1 MLTFY
6 APGEPGMQMANEEMC
21 SSLTEKA
28 VWVDVLSPTDAEE
41 EALEA
46 SLGLN
51 VPTREE
57 MQAIE
62 LSSRLYKEKDVLFMT
77 ATIVANAHTDSPE
90 STAVTFIL
98 TPERLV
104 TLRYAEPLPFQAFRT
119 YREANPDDYKSGH
132 DIFAGL
138 IDAIIERI
146 ADILESVGASLD
158 RISLK
163 IFDAETEAGTADWA
177 ERATTHVGRQK
188 RKARQRDFVHILR
201 RIGCNSDLV
210 SRARESLVSLTRI
223 AAFYREMQKDNPQAR
238 DSIVHLTTVA
248 GDLASLSD
256 HATFLA
262 GKIGFSLDAT
272 MGMINNEQNKI
283 IKIMSVAAAVFLP
296 PTLVASVYGMN
307 FEFMPE
313 LKWAA
318 GYPFAI
324 VLMLIS
330 AVLPYAFFKRKGWL

>member
-1 MLTFY
+1 
-6 APGEPGMQMANEEMC
+6 MQMSDAAMC
-21 SSLTEKA
+21 SDLTARA
-28 VWVDVLSPTDAEE
+28 VWVDVLNPSRDEE
-41 EALEA
+41 HALEQ

-62 LSSRLYKEKDVLFMT
+62 LSSRLYKEDDVLFMT
-77 ATIVANAHTDSPE
+77 ATIVANARTNSPE
-90 STAVTFIL
+90 STAVTFML
-98 TPERLV
+98 TRDRLV
-104 TLRYAEPLPFQAFRT
+104 TLRYAEPLPFESFRLR
-119 YREANPDDYKSGH
+119 REANTGIYNTGH
-132 DIFAGL
+132 GVFAGL

-146 ADILESVGASLD
+146 ADILESVGSSLD

-163 IFDAETEAGTADWA
+163 VFDAEGEKGVADWK
-177 ERATTHVGRQK
+177 ERPQQHMGARK
-188 RKARQRDFVHILR
+188 RRERQRDFVDILR

-210 SRARESLVSLTRI
+210 SRARESLVTLTRML
-223 AAFYREMQKDNPQAR
+223 AFYREMQKENPAAR
-238 DSIVHLTTVA
+238 DAIVHLTTVG

-262 GKIGFSLDAT
+262 GKISFSLDAT

-296 PTLVASVYGMN
+296 PTLVASIYGMN
-307 FEFMPE
+307 FEVMPE

-318 GYPFAI
+318 GYPFAV
-324 VLMLIS
+324 VLMIVS
-330 AVLPYAFFKRKGWL
+330 AILPYAYFKRKGWL

>member
-6 APGEPGMQMANEEMC
+6 APGEPGVQLDDHALC
-21 SSLTEKA
+21 SDLTTRA
-28 VWVDVLSPTDAEE
+28 VWVDVLSPTPEE
-41 EALEA
+41 EKALEA

-90 STAVTFIL
+90 STAVTFML
-98 TPERLV
+98 TPQRLV
-104 TLRYAEPLPFQAFRT
+104 TLRYAEPLPFHAFRT
-119 YREANPDDYKSGH
+119 RRDANLGSYRTGH
-132 DIFAGL
+132 DILAGL

-146 ADILESVGASLD
+146 ADILENVGASLD

-163 IFDAETEAGTADWA
+163 IFDAESETGSADWA
-177 ERATTHVGRQK
+177 DRATQRIGRQK

-210 SRARESLVSLTRI
+210 SRARESLVTLMRVI
-223 AAFYREMQKDNPQAR
+223 AFYREMQKDNPVAR
-238 DSIVHLTTVA
+238 ESIVHLKTVG

-262 GKIGFSLDAT
+262 GKISFSLDAT

-296 PTLVASVYGMN
+296 PTLVASIYGMN
-307 FEFMPE
+307 FELMPE

-324 VLMLIS
+324 VLMLVS